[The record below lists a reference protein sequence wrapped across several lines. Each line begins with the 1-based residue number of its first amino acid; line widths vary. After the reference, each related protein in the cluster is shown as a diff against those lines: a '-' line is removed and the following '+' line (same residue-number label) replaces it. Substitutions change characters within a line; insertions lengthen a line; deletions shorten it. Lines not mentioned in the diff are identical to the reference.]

1 MMARLL
7 LAVGLLGCGG
17 APRDGETTPV
27 RTRPSP
33 TQRAWVIGLVTLAG
47 GVSTVA
53 SSCPHQTGAE
63 CAALSARAGAVVLS
77 VSVAAAAQAW
87 LAAADDEVAQ
97 AAESERWELERL
109 RALEEHD
116 P

>member
-17 APRDGETTPV
+17 APREGETTPV

-47 GVSTVA
+47 GASTVA
-53 SSCPHQTGAE
+53 ASCPDQTGAE

-77 VSVAAAAQAW
+77 VSIAAAAQAW

-97 AAESERWELERL
+97 RAESERWELERL